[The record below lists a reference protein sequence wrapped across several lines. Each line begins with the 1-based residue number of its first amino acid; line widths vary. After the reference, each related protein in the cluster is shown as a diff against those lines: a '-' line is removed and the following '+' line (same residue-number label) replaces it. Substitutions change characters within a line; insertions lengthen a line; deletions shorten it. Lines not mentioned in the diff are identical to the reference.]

1 MKVWTVLVDKVWI
14 ILDTTLFV
22 DTKVFSTEN
31 RTHLLALPFGPL
43 GFLNLWYV
51 TPLKQMKKCLPY
63 ISKQHCTRVKCATRL
78 VDLFDLRKNSC
89 IYCQGIN
96 HFSIISLCMNQPFAM
111 LLFPDPPKSG
121 IFSETTPFHHQMM
134 SSLPPKRR
142 RKWPKSPRSTDHEVE
157 RLSQRLSFSE
167 TVVRESGKT
176 DGRFR
181 SLTDKRSKWK
191 NREPPYQIGNQQE
204 LFDQWTSNRR
214 HFGRWS
220 HTKLPGKCQ
229 VWRYFLTLIRNHIR
243 TTSSNPPNLRSNSH
257 QVGEWNLWRGP
268 VWVCL
273 SFHSH
278 SQPSPSSNDNHEIVE
293 INYHYNQSVRQD
305 CENKKKRRRS
315 SEDFRSCII
324 SWMASRLFTWTEATP
339 VGWCWS
345 KVCSSLTTLILGMNW
360 RMP

>member
-63 ISKQHCTRVKCATRL
+63 ISKQHCTRVKCATTVTTWL

-257 QVGEWNLWRGP
+257 EVGEWNLWRGP

-305 CENKKKRRRS
+305 CENKKKTANLSQRYQPS
-315 SEDFRSCII
+315 V
-324 SWMASRLFTWTEATP
+324 SWI
-339 VGWCWS
+339 GH
-345 KVCSSLTTLILGMNW
+345 N
-360 RMP
+360 